1 MTMFIANTW
10 SIINSDH
17 QLQRTTDMRY
27 IIETTKT
34 DARAKKILITED
46 VADMFRAII
55 EDRELSKTE
64 KVISGYTGFLFCDN
78 DSNPSV
84 AMHW

>member
-1 MTMFIANTW
+1 
-10 SIINSDH
+10 
-17 QLQRTTDMRY
+17 MRY

-34 DARAKKILITED
+34 DVRTKKILITEN

-64 KVISGYTGFLFCDN
+64 KVISGYTGFLFYDN